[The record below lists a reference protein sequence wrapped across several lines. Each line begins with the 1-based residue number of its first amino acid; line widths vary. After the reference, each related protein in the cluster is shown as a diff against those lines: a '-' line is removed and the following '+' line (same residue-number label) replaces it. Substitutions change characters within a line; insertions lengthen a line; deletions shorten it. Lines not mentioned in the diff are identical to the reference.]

1 MSPTTLSRPPLF
13 AGLPVRE
20 FDAWE
25 WRKNELTA
33 FARVLGIPSTGTKAA
48 IAMRVRKRL
57 AVLEGTST
65 ETPED
70 AAPAVAATSTIPPPQ
85 TPTVEVRTPAA
96 PLEPSREFFAA
107 TPGVSRA
114 QALADWYARRKS
126 AAGR

>member
-1 MSPTTLSRPPLF
+1 MSSTTLSRPPLF

-48 IAMRVRKRL
+48 ITMRVRRRL
-57 AVLEGTST
+57 AVLEATST
-65 ETPED
+65 ETPAD
-70 AAPAVAATSTIPPPQ
+70 AAPAAAASTIPPPQ
-85 TPTVEVRTPAA
+85 TLTVEVRTPAA
-96 PLEPSREFFAA
+96 PVEPSREFFAA

>member
-1 MSPTTLSRPPLF
+1 MSSTTLSRPPLF

-20 FDAWE
+20 FDIWE

-57 AVLEGTST
+57 SVLDGTST
-65 ETPED
+65 ETPSD
-70 AAPAVAATSTIPPPQ
+70 AAPAAAASTIPPPQ
-85 TPTVEVRTPAA
+85 APTVEVRTPAA
-96 PLEPSREFFAA
+96 PVEPSREFFAA
-107 TPGVSRA
+107 PPGVSRA

-126 AAGR
+126 AQRR